1 MTRFVAV
8 AVFQTGRQA
17 DLFSL
22 VVSTDLIDLA
32 VASNSKVRCA
42 LAFRWGCLADLT
54 EAWWQ
59 TLVVLAQ
66 WLATLCGA
74 PLGALRVPLL
84 AAAAR
89 VDVDPRLRQGALI
102 EAACVALVELSP
114 RVLRKCW
121 VTREG
126 RLPTPLL
133 ALAAAVRGAHR
144 CVPVVWCLG

>member
-1 MTRFVAV
+1 M
-8 AVFQTGRQA
+8 
-17 DLFSL
+17 
-22 VVSTDLIDLA
+22 
-32 VASNSKVRCA
+32 
-42 LAFRWGCLADLT
+42 
-54 EAWWQ
+54 
-59 TLVVLAQ
+59 VLAQ

-102 EAACVALVELSP
+102 DAACVALVELSP

-133 ALAAAVRGAHR
+133 ALAAAVRGAQR
-144 CVPVVWCLG
+144 CVSVLWCLG